1 MKKVVDLLMLLVSL
15 GGKYWEKKDFKRVYF
30 NFEILLKVLG
40 IEVDY
45 YNTGNICS
53 ICVDGKKWSNCQ
65 GKKLL
70 QTLKGSKVF
79 YDLVSNEWKCDFKY
93 AGFDYRNYVEMAA
106 TRLKEQLEKKIAEIE
121 EYEFDEEELVDIED
135 LEEETEEV
143 EVLAVCP
150 ICGKEMTEENEND
163 FDTAYYYRSGSE
175 EHICKECL
183 NGLRAGLVYCRG
195 CGSEACGCVKPD
207 SEILEVWTRDDF
219 GKVVKGFIC
228 KENAKGNTCKCEC
241 CGELHICE
249 LLNEFGI
256 CSECEKEDN

>member
-1 MKKVVDLLMLLVSL
+1 MKKIVDLMMLLVSL
-15 GGKYWEKKDFKRVYF
+15 GGKYWEKGNFKRVYF
-30 NFEILLKVLG
+30 NFEVLLKVLG

-53 ICVDGKKWSNCQ
+53 IYVGDEKWSNCQ

-70 QTLKGSKVF
+70 DALRTSKVF
-79 YDLVSNEWKCDFKY
+79 YDLVTGEWKCDFKY
-93 AGFDYRNYVEMAA
+93 ATRAYRGYVEDAA
-106 TRLKEQLEKKIAEIE
+106 EKLKEQLEKKIAEIE
-121 EYEFDEEELVDIED
+121 DYEFDDSELVDVED
-135 LEEETEEV
+135 LEENE

-150 ICGKEMTEENEND
+150 ICGKEMTEENED
-163 FDTAYYYRSGSE
+163 SFDKAYYYRTGSE

-183 NGLRAGLVYCRG
+183 NDLRAGIVYCRG

-219 GKVVKGFIC
+219 GRVVKDFIC